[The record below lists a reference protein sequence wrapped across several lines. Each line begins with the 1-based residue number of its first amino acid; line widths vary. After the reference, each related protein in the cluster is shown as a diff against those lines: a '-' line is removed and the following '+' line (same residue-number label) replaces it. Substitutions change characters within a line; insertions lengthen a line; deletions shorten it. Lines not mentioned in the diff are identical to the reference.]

1 MTSNGFYSVGENI
14 YTDKIYALVEASSKN
29 VAIQWHYY
37 DDVFSSIPSTVLGLN
52 SLKDLYKQRAIQL
65 REKYDYLILNYSGG
79 SDSHN
84 ILLAFLEN
92 NIKLDCVF
100 VSWHMRFTDKNL
112 YKVNSLDRTNS
123 NFHSEWDLTLKK
135 DLEWL
140 SKKHP
145 EIKIE
150 IKDWT
155 DNLTDSFYNDDL
167 FVSRSAVMP
176 NISRGLKLH
185 TYSDT
190 ETELT
195 ARGVTVG
202 SIYGA
207 DKPHIVEKDNKCF
220 CYFMDKSFSAQ
231 SNPNNPQ
238 GLEYF
243 YITPDLPLLALE
255 QAYKMYKWFNVN
267 IDKRQ
272 IIKAHSRRTDTQNR
286 TLVDHYTEYE
296 QYYEYVKLVCYPYWS
311 FDRFQTN
318 KPVPSTGMLPGLKSW
333 DNILLADPNTKRLS
347 DIWNYHWKSYQS
359 LIDDKYLRGNEHL
372 VLKSKWYY
380 LGDFDVTGT

>member
-1 MTSNGFYSVGENI
+1 MTSNGFYTVGEHI

-29 VAIQWHYY
+29 LPIKWHYY
-37 DDVFSSIPSTVLGLN
+37 DDVFSSIPSNRLGFTN
-52 SLKDLYKQRAIQL
+52 LKDLYKQRAIQL

-84 ILLAFLEN
+84 ILFTFLEN

-100 VSWHMRFTDKNL
+100 VSWHIRFTDKNL
-112 YKVNSLDRTNS
+112 YKVNSIDRSNS
-123 NFHSEWDLTLKK
+123 NFHSEWDLTIKK

-145 EIKIE
+145 KIKIE

-190 ETELT
+190 EAELT
-195 ARGVTVG
+195 ACGVTVG

-231 SNPNNPQ
+231 SNPNNPY

-267 IDKRQ
+267 QDKKQ
-272 IIKAHSRRTDTQNR
+272 IIKAYSRRTDMQNL
-286 TLVDHYTEYE
+286 TLVDHYTEHE
-296 QYYEYVKLVCYPYWS
+296 QYNEYVKMVCYLNWS
-311 FDRFQTN
+311 FDRFQSN
-318 KPVPSTGMLPGLKSW
+318 KPVAGVGILPGLKSW
-333 DNILLADPNTKRLS
+333 DNILLVDPNINRLS
-347 DIWNYHWKSYQS
+347 DIWNYHWKSYQN
-359 LIDDKYLRGNEHL
+359 LIDKKYLRGNEHL
-372 VLKSKWYY
+372 VLKSSWYY
-380 LGDFDVTGT
+380 LGDFDVTGD